1 MSTRRRR
8 FRHWLVPRTPF
19 PRRRCKVK
27 VNLYRVPGIVDIV
40 LHRLGLPDDF
50 DHAPAT
56 AKCPSR
62 GPQAVSPRG
71 AQVHP
76 HSTKETLVNRDQVKG
91 TAKDIAGKI
100 QRKVGEA
107 TGDVGDQ
114 VKGAGQQIAGK
125 IQKGA
130 GDIEQAAKDN
140 SRDNRR

>member
-1 MSTRRRR
+1 M
-8 FRHWLVPRTPF
+8 
-19 PRRRCKVK
+19 
-27 VNLYRVPGIVDIV
+27 
-40 LHRLGLPDDF
+40 
-50 DHAPAT
+50 
-56 AKCPSR
+56 
-62 GPQAVSPRG
+62 
-71 AQVHP
+71 
-76 HSTKETLVNRDQVKG
+76 NRDQVKG

-130 GDIEQAAKDN
+130 GDVEQAAKDN